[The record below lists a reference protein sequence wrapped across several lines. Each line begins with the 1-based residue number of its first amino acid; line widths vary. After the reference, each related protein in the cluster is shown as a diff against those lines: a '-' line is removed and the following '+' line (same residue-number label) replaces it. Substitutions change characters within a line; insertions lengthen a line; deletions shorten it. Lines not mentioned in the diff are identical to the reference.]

1 MEIFGYEC
9 NYSFDP
15 NKRKSNRNVL
25 RGELI
30 TMVVSVRRG
39 PRGGFFFRPDGG
51 YWIAG
56 RRNESDP
63 RKMLYADL
71 LFSAAVLFFLLL
83 LFFWHSKK
91 VTLLR
96 EVGTDFIIFLQVKEF
111 LWINELLEH
120 TQERE
125 HFEKWGFFLCC
136 RSEPSF
142 LFIKRE
148 DRLRT
153 PHSSDV
159 SHAELCVSRQ
169 WCVTSLSLFL
179 TAVMMVY

>member
-1 MEIFGYEC
+1 
-9 NYSFDP
+9 
-15 NKRKSNRNVL
+15 
-25 RGELI
+25 
-30 TMVVSVRRG
+30 MVVSVRRG

-111 LWINELLEH
+111 L
-120 TQERE
+120 
-125 HFEKWGFFLCC
+125 
-136 RSEPSF
+136 
-142 LFIKRE
+142 
-148 DRLRT
+148 
-153 PHSSDV
+153 
-159 SHAELCVSRQ
+159 
-169 WCVTSLSLFL
+169 
-179 TAVMMVY
+179 

>member
-71 LFSAAVLFFLLL
+71 LFSAAVLFFFFTPPLLL
-83 LFFWHSKK
+83 ALKESYP
-91 VTLLR
+91 
-96 EVGTDFIIFLQVKEF
+96 VKGGGHRF
-111 LWINELLEH
+111 YYFSSG
-120 TQERE
+120 ER
-125 HFEKWGFFLCC
+125 
-136 RSEPSF
+136 
-142 LFIKRE
+142 I
-148 DRLRT
+148 
-153 PHSSDV
+153 
-159 SHAELCVSRQ
+159 
-169 WCVTSLSLFL
+169 SLNQ
-179 TAVMMVY
+179 

>member
-1 MEIFGYEC
+1 
-9 NYSFDP
+9 
-15 NKRKSNRNVL
+15 
-25 RGELI
+25 
-30 TMVVSVRRG
+30 
-39 PRGGFFFRPDGG
+39 
-51 YWIAG
+51 
-56 RRNESDP
+56 
-63 RKMLYADL
+63 MLYADL

-169 WCVTSLSLFL
+169 WCVTSLSLFFNCSNDGIL
-179 TAVMMVY
+179 VAECLLFGLLCFVWTRPRKYLNNCSLMPKRIMSFPTVQSLFGYLWHDKSAAV